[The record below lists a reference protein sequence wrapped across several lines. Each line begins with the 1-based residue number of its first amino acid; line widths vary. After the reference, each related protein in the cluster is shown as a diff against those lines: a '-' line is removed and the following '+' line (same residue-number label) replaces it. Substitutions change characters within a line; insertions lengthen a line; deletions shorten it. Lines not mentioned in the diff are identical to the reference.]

1 MKKFTVKYM
10 SYSKPSSHGRTFLRI
25 LDPEILT
32 FWGLWPLLFYSWGVS
47 CRSSVAR
54 LMIARCRA
62 VTQHHM
68 PHTEAKYMTRAES
81 QRSKEAEEVTR
92 DVKPAKTVVRRDCQ
106 KIRVLGWEQLAVAG
120 NVGKNIFENGIV
132 NCNSSTRSERHK
144 TTRWTKQH
152 LCQQFQQDYYGSLTS
167 IAPNI

>member
-1 MKKFTVKYM
+1 
-10 SYSKPSSHGRTFLRI
+10 
-25 LDPEILT
+25 
-32 FWGLWPLLFYSWGVS
+32 
-47 CRSSVAR
+47 
-54 LMIARCRA
+54 MIARCRA

-120 NVGKNIFENGIV
+120 NVGKNIFEKR
-132 NCNSSTRSERHK
+132 NC
-144 TTRWTKQH
+144 Q
-152 LCQQFQQDYYGSLTS
+152 L
-167 IAPNI
+167 